1 MKFSVGLF
9 HVVFSF
15 LDILTTLSCWM
26 EELWYLYIYIYMYI
40 RVYANTYTHAY
51 EIVYTCFS
59 VQSEVRIIHI
69 EVIARWEKPNKL
81 TISKVFS
88 H

>member
-1 MKFSVGLF
+1 
-9 HVVFSF
+9 
-15 LDILTTLSCWM
+15 M

-69 EVIARWEKPNKL
+69 EVIAR
-81 TISKVFS
+81 
-88 H
+88 